1 MGILWGKIFPKD
13 IWATTIHVGISLLF
27 RIHVHEL
34 TTKSKKLVAV
44 FHRARVQA
52 YKGMKKWLIQVR
64 LTSVTLEG

>member
-1 MGILWGKIFPKD
+1 
-13 IWATTIHVGISLLF
+13 
-27 RIHVHEL
+27 VHEL